1 MLDISRSKVPTLAT
15 LRDLAGR
22 LASWKINQLQLYMEH
37 TFPYTGHEDVWRDAS
52 PISPDEILSLDA
64 YCRERHIEL
73 VPTRTPSATSS
84 AGCATGAISPS
95 PRTRAAGAPTR
106 ASRWSR

>member
-73 VPTRTPSATSS
+73 VPNQNTLGHFERWLRH
-84 AGCATGAISPS
+84 GRYSPS
-95 PRTRAAGAPTR
+95 PRTRAAGAPAR